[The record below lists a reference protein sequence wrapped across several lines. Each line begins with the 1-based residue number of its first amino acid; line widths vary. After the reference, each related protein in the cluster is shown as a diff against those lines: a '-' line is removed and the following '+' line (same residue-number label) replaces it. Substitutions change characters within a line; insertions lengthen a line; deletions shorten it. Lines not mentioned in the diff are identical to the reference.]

1 MEWVHIETGMQPN
14 RTNITTKRKPCSSAT
29 VVWLNPY
36 LQTLS
41 CGLEVENH
49 IAYPTASPY
58 FLVGVRVWG
67 WLCGEDVSPPLWRG
81 HMKGARCAKAGR
93 WSSLSISVTQRGGHT
108 DTRDPAVPPGR
119 LWHHG
124 EPVCF
129 PSQFIITEMTH
140 QNAVKNNRA
149 LTSSRPIELIAVGKP
164 HEIQFNLLFSPQCIG
179 TIGKAQM
186 IYMVQSIS
194 GA

>member
-1 MEWVHIETGMQPN
+1 MFKPIPPDSELWVRGGEPH
-14 RTNITTKRKPCSSAT
+14 S
-29 VVWLNPY
+29 
-36 LQTLS
+36 LS
-41 CGLEVENH
+41 TC
-49 IAYPTASPY
+49 ISY
-58 FLVGVRVWG
+58 FLVWVRVWG

-81 HMKGARCAKAGR
+81 HVKGARCAKAGR

-108 DTRDPAVPPGR
+108 DTCDPAVPPGR

-129 PSQFIITEMTH
+129 PSQFIISKMTH
-140 QNAVKNNRA
+140 QNTVQNNRA
-149 LTSSRPIELIAVGKP
+149 LRSSRPIELIAVGKQ
-164 HEIQFNLLFSPQCIG
+164 HEIQLLFSPQCIV

-186 IYMVQSIS
+186 TYMVQSIS